1 MVVYLQ
7 RACSVH
13 GTASASM
20 TALRQA
26 LEHLRSSTDC
36 NEHQYN
42 VAIVY
47 YTAAI
52 VVYAAI
58 ATAACVIVKI
68 AGMLRLLYRSHKHKS
83 CLSNTT

>member
-1 MVVYLQ
+1 
-7 RACSVH
+7 
-13 GTASASM
+13 M

-68 AGMLRLLYRSHKHKS
+68 AGML
-83 CLSNTT
+83 